1 MTQLNTKFLFVLK
14 QLNLQHLENQELA
27 NGRSV
32 GKCAVATPGGKT
44 DKTEAPPV
52 TEVTAITIYF
62 FPGIKL
68 NNIKSRRGSGVSK

>member
-27 NGRSV
+27 NGRSM

-44 DKTEAPPV
+44 DKTEEPPV
-52 TEVTAITIYF
+52 TEVTAITIYIF
-62 FPGIKL
+62 SWNKIK
-68 NNIKSRRGSGVSK
+68 